1 MIFTRIPNSSF
12 CCCCPP
18 DDHLQEAGPSF
29 CQPQKGQE
37 KCIFETLHNE
47 IECVLSIK
55 ESNFNEKIS
64 YLLMVRQNISS
75 LTPPFRRGVKKSG
88 YFTAGLT
95 VSVYPHLLSVSFLWN
110 FFGVFFIL
118 DYDSIC
124 VLKRIL
130 HKKKSIFMQLLE
142 SPIPPLTAAH
152 LIVGGYFWNSAS
164 HSHSGWLFL
173 K

>member
-12 CCCCPP
+12 YCCCPP

-64 YLLMVRQNISS
+64 YLLMVRPRVPHLWSAWPQNISS
-75 LTPPFRRGVKKSG
+75 LTPPFRRIFYGRADCKRIPPPPFSQLFV
-88 YFTAGLT
+88 
-95 VSVYPHLLSVSFLWN
+95 N

-118 DYDSIC
+118 DYDSMCSETDFTEKVNFHATTEISNFSSYC
-124 VLKRIL
+124 C
-130 HKKKSIFMQLLE
+130 S
-142 SPIPPLTAAH
+142 
-152 LIVGGYFWNSAS
+152 
-164 HSHSGWLFL
+164 SHSGWIFL